1 MITTE
6 TDQVKSKFFDN
17 LSQLV
22 YSLTPEKFF
31 SIKTNK
37 GTSSGTVLDYLK
49 VFDRQFIDP
58 ATKEI
63 RKQDEILRKNFYN
76 FNIELFYICDT
87 DELKVLDFGKRRTRP
102 PALVSFQLTHPIH
115 NTTIS
120 KKTNTKTLKD
130 YLSIKEQEERFLFIF
145 DKIKNKAI
153 KTLEFW
159 ISIEIEEQGRFFGVL
174 SNKFPI
180 EFITDKELEL
190 FLTNCYNKSDK
201 SKFEFLLKTLKGVT
215 NSKSESNRIEK
226 IYKTVLKKGKE
237 VF

>member
-6 TDQVKSKFFDN
+6 TNQVKSKFFDN

-22 YSLTPEKFF
+22 CGLTLEDFL
-31 SIKTNK
+31 SIKINK
-37 GTSSGTVLDYLK
+37 GTSCGTVLDYLK

-58 ATKEI
+58 ETKEI
-63 RKQDEILRKNFYN
+63 RTEDEIFKKNFYS
-76 FNIELFYICDT
+76 FNIELFYIRDT
-87 DELKVLDFGKRRTRP
+87 NELKVLDFGKRRTRP

-130 YLSIKEQEERFLFIF
+130 YLSIKEQEKRFLFIF

-159 ISIEIEEQGRFFGVL
+159 ISIDIEEQSRFSGVL
-174 SNKFPI
+174 ASKFPI
-180 EFITDKELEL
+180 EFISDKELEL

-201 SKFEFLLKTLKGVT
+201 SMFEFLLKTLKGVT
-215 NSKSESNRIEK
+215 NSKSEFNRIEK
-226 IYKTVLKKGKE
+226 IYKMVLRHR
-237 VF
+237 